1 MEATILNTKNVNT
14 KNEEKKPENKNIEN
28 TIRKEENELSDE
40 DKRLLKRWER
50 NRGAWYNQATL
61 FLMFHEDI
69 KNDKEVSKVL
79 EDINFEKIAPKDLSL
94 KDAFRLYDAVE
105 SAQAKNVVNGIESS
119 KYYNINTVG
128 RLIDSSNEKSLNEM
142 ATSRESI
149 YHRHL
154 LYEFDRR
161 HEEFEKWHLYGKF
174 SNLLND
180 EVHGDEKEF
189 DEIAKKDNI
198 KKRDWEDLYLLL
210 MGKVRET
217 ENFGGAPSVMK
228 PPLTEEGPESLI
240 KPPVEGIEN
249 KATESNSMILKPS
262 VTEKMPENTPSE
274 KQGEK
279 ASFDKGIKEGEKIM
293 KILNNEIEA
302 PPITI
307 EPDNWQK
314 VGRIKTSEREYTV
327 ENIHSQ
333 WQVVKVGD
341 GVSILP
347 IIEKDD
353 KRYIVL
359 EYKPQPSVRK
369 WELEL
374 PSGGKSKDEDS
385 ETTARRELEEET
397 GYKAANLELFMHDMH
412 FFPPRLEQSEDVYIA
427 TGLTEGYKRLEYEEQ
442 PIKICVFPEEVVEV
456 FLKQNKITDFRTV
469 ATLSQYFLREHEKE
483 NMKFM
488 LRDH

>member
-1 MEATILNTKNVNT
+1 
-14 KNEEKKPENKNIEN
+14 
-28 TIRKEENELSDE
+28 
-40 DKRLLKRWER
+40 
-50 NRGAWYNQATL
+50 
-61 FLMFHEDI
+61 
-69 KNDKEVSKVL
+69 
-79 EDINFEKIAPKDLSL
+79 
-94 KDAFRLYDAVE
+94 
-105 SAQAKNVVNGIESS
+105 
-119 KYYNINTVG
+119 
-128 RLIDSSNEKSLNEM
+128 
-142 ATSRESI
+142 
-149 YHRHL
+149 
-154 LYEFDRR
+154 
-161 HEEFEKWHLYGKF
+161 
-174 SNLLND
+174 
-180 EVHGDEKEF
+180 
-189 DEIAKKDNI
+189 
-198 KKRDWEDLYLLL
+198 
-210 MGKVRET
+210 
-217 ENFGGAPSVMK
+217 
-228 PPLTEEGPESLI
+228 
-240 KPPVEGIEN
+240 
-249 KATESNSMILKPS
+249 
-262 VTEKMPENTPSE
+262 
-274 KQGEK
+274 
-279 ASFDKGIKEGEKIM
+279 
-293 KILNNEIEA
+293 EA